1 VPNRIV
7 HLFLQ
12 EAGERYD
19 LARGLPPYRKMT
31 APLLARFDGGCAY
44 CFGPYEAEDHV
55 APRNRQ
61 SAGLHAWGNVVPTCK
76 SCNNAKRYC
85 SWQELVN
92 TLPLSDEQRALVH
105 ERIAQLAQ
113 DYAYDPDVDALLPIL
128 DQLYR
133 LADQQTR
140 GLVQFAVVASET
152 HMGNLRRA
160 EVVAALEVAAA
171 DVDAQRGPA
180 GEVSEEDTGDAE
192 AV

>member
-1 VPNRIV
+1 MPNRIV

-19 LARGLPPYRKMT
+19 LARGFPPYRKMT
-31 APLLARFDGGCAY
+31 PELLARFDGGCAY

-55 APRNRQ
+55 VPRNRL

-76 SCNNAKRYC
+76 SCNNAKRYS

-92 TLPLSDEQRALVH
+92 ALPLSHEQRALTRA
-105 ERIAQLAQ
+105 RIAQLTE
-113 DYAYDPDVDALLPIL
+113 DFAYDPDVDALLPIL

-140 GLVQFAVVASET
+140 GLVQFALVATET
-152 HMGNLRRA
+152 HMGNLRKPA
-160 EVVAALEVAAA
+160 PVVAVQALHQDDGPQAIRTA
-171 DVDAQRGPA
+171 DSV
-180 GEVSEEDTGDAE
+180 
-192 AV
+192 

>member
-1 VPNRIV
+1 MPNRIV

-31 APLLARFDGGCAY
+31 PALLARFDGQCAY

-55 APRNRQ
+55 VPRNRQ
-61 SAGLHAWGNVVPTCK
+61 SGGLHAWGNVVPVCK

-85 SWQELVN
+85 SWQTLVEG
-92 TLPLSDEQRALVH
+92 LALSDEQRARVH
-105 ERIAQLAQ
+105 RRIEELAA
-113 DYAYDPDVDALLPIL
+113 DYAYDPDVTALLPIL

-140 GLVQFAVVASET
+140 GLVQFALTATET
-152 HMGNLRRA
+152 HMGNLRKADPTRA
-160 EVVAALEVAAA
+160 VEARVTVEGHAAE
-171 DVDAQRGPA
+171 
-180 GEVSEEDTGDAE
+180 EEDTDAE